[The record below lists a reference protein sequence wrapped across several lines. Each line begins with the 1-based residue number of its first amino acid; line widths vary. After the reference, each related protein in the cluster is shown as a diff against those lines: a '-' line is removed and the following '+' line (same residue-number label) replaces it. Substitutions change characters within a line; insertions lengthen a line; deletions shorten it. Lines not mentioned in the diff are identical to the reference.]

1 MAIQELELGN
11 APFILELLNTPQYIQ
26 FIGDKNVHSIKD
38 AEINIQE
45 RIDSY
50 VTNGFGLWLATL
62 KESGVP
68 IGTCGLIKRDT
79 LEHVD
84 IGFAFHPNHFNK
96 GYAYEAAKACLRYG
110 YEKLGLSK
118 VVGITD
124 GDNQSSIKLLEKLGL
139 QFEKEIEMPNSDKVQ
154 LFSVIKKPD

>member
-1 MAIQELELGN
+1 LAIQELELGN

-96 GYAYEAAKACLRYG
+96 GYAYEAAEACLRYG

>member
-1 MAIQELELGN
+1 MVIQELELGD

-26 FIGDKNVHSIKD
+26 FIGDKNVRSIKD
-38 AEINIQE
+38 AEANIQE

-50 VTNGFGLWLATL
+50 ASNGFGLWLVTL

-68 IGTCGLIKRDT
+68 VGTCGLIKRDA

-84 IGFAFHPNHFNK
+84 IGFAFHPNYFNK

-110 YEKLGLSK
+110 YEKSGLSK

-139 QFEKEIEMPNSDKVQ
+139 QFEKELETPDSEKVL
-154 LFSVIKKPD
+154 LFSPIKKPD

>member
-1 MAIQELELGN
+1 MAIQELELGD

-50 VTNGFGLWLATL
+50 VTTGFGLWLVAL
-62 KESGVP
+62 KKSGVP
-68 IGTCGLIKRDT
+68 IGTCGLIKRDS

-84 IGFAFHPNHFNK
+84 IGFAFHPNYFNK
-96 GYAYEAAKACLRYG
+96 GYAYEAAEGCLRYG

-139 QFEKEIEMPNSDKVQ
+139 HFEKEIKMPNSDKVH
-154 LFSVIKKPD
+154 LFSPIKKPD